1 MTQRLRIES
10 TAERD
15 FFDREGCRSDGL
27 QWAAAAAVKPYG
39 ATDRTHLAFSTAAGR
54 RAELRRMHA
63 THDTRRTTVET
74 SRTDDKPTG
83 VRVSNHARFRVQQR
97 LGVIEQTAEHVRELL
112 ADAVPVDDDPQYPN
126 SRAYRCGGVTIV
138 LDDRDD
144 VVKTVVKEVESR

>member
-1 MTQRLRIES
+1 
-10 TAERD
+10 
-15 FFDREGCRSDGL
+15 
-27 QWAAAAAVKPYG
+27 
-39 ATDRTHLAFSTAAGR
+39 
-54 RAELRRMHA
+54 MHA